1 MLYTRRNILKKS
13 GVLGLSAG
21 AATSGIWTPA
31 ESFGQSVKPLF
42 PDAYPDI
49 KEIIQAAID
58 SAITAG
64 ASYADARLTHR
75 EELGVG
81 VRAPS
86 RTENMAFGV
95 RVLYQGYWGF
105 SSSPVWSRE
114 EGARMGRAAVDQAR
128 SNVLGREHA
137 TELAPIDATNGH
149 WETPVKDDPF
159 SIHYDELADFF
170 NGLRDY
176 IITLKFVSN
185 LYSSFN
191 FSRIHKAFGSSLN
204 QFNTQTLYSSGG
216 VLAMGLTDNKERTAG
231 AEIEEITPAG
241 YGFEYFRDRPLR
253 DYISIAH
260 EEALRDLEL
269 PVKPIDAGRYSVL
282 ADQNGVGKFLINSV
296 GSATEV
302 DRVFGFESNAGG
314 TSYIDDPLSML
325 NTLKI
330 GTPLLNVVCD
340 RSEAGSVGRVKW
352 DDEGVMPVKYDLVK
366 NGVLVNLQ
374 TTREGASWIKEHYG
388 KTGQEYR
395 SSGSAS
401 APTALDVQLAHKADM
416 YLTPGNTSTT
426 RDDLRAEMG
435 EGIELRMPSVTFDF
449 QQITGLSRADRT
461 YEIRKGNRVA
471 RFTDSGMLF
480 RTPELWSNMVKVGGK
495 DSVKYYGL
503 EARKGQ
509 PEQLV
514 NSAVYA
520 PPAVFK
526 EMIFI
531 DVKRKA

>member
-1 MLYTRRNILKKS
+1 MLYTRRSILKK
-13 GVLGLSAG
+13 GGLLGLSAG
-21 AATSGIWTPA
+21 VATSGIWTPA
-31 ESFGQSVKPLF
+31 KAFGQSAKPLF
-42 PDAYPDI
+42 PDAYPDR

-58 SAITAG
+58 SAIAAG
-64 ASYADARLTHR
+64 ASYADARLTHG
-75 EELGVG
+75 EELGIG
-81 VRAPS
+81 HRAPS
-86 RTENMAFGV
+86 RAENMAFGV
-95 RVLYQGYWGF
+95 RALYQGYWGF
-105 SSSPVWSRE
+105 SSSPEWSRE
-114 EGARMGRAAVDQAR
+114 EGARLGRAAVDQAR
-128 SNVLGREHA
+128 SNVLGRVRV
-137 TELAPIDATNGH
+137 TELAPIDATDGH

-176 IITLKFVSN
+176 IVTLKFVSTI
-185 LYSSFN
+185 YSSFS

-204 QFNTQTLYSSGG
+204 QFNTQVLYSSGG
-216 VLAMGLTDNKERTAG
+216 VLTIGLTDKESRM
-231 AEIEEITPAG
+231 AETDVEEVTPAG
-241 YGFEYFRDRPLR
+241 QGFEYFRDRPLR
-253 DYISIAH
+253 DYIRSAH

-269 PVKPIDAGRYSVL
+269 PVKPVDAGRYSVL
-282 ADQNGVGKFLINSV
+282 VDQNGVGKLLSRSI

-330 GTPLLNVVCD
+330 GSPLLNVVCD
-340 RSEAGSVGRVKW
+340 RSEKGSVGRVKW
-352 DDEGVMPVKYDLVK
+352 DDEGVMPARYDLVK
-366 NGVLVNLQ
+366 NGVLANLQ

-416 YLTPGNTSTT
+416 YLMPGNTSAS
-426 RDDLRAEMG
+426 RDELRAEMG
-435 EGIELRMPSVTFDF
+435 EGIEMRTPNVTFDF
-449 QQITGLSRADRT
+449 QQITGLSRART

-471 RFTDSGMLF
+471 RLVDSGMLF
-480 RTPELWSNMVKVGGK
+480 RTPELWSNMVRIGGK
-495 DSVKYYGL
+495 DSVRYYGL

-514 NSAVYA
+514 NSAVYV

-526 EMIFI
+526 EMTFI